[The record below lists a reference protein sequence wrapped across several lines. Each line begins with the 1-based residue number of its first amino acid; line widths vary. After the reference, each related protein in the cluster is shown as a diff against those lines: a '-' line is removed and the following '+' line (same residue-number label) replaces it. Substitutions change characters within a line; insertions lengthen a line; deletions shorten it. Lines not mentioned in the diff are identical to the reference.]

1 MGCAE
6 GSHDAEDAMGR
17 RGLWFQLSIPG
28 PLFTG
33 GRCHLSA
40 PPQHPRGDG
49 DRFSEAALTL
59 LCVYPQQLPARVFP
73 GGAEPFQPTPPEC
86 SLSAAP
92 TPAASYP
99 HHPGPQK
106 PTELTAPA
114 HPNIPP
120 PYLSP
125 PRASTTHREP
135 GPGQGA
141 WDGTASDA
149 WEGYKEAEPS
159 SKIQIERM
167 FEVNTMVYWFLAC
180 SSLACDFQSAP
191 PQPWVCSYIA
201 LLFTADL
208 SVFPLWIHPL
218 WIHPPDCEKK
228 PRFW

>member
-1 MGCAE
+1 M
-6 GSHDAEDAMGR
+6 
-17 RGLWFQLSIPG
+17 
-28 PLFTG
+28 
-33 GRCHLSA
+33 
-40 PPQHPRGDG
+40 
-49 DRFSEAALTL
+49 
-59 LCVYPQQLPARVFP
+59 YPQQLPARVFP

-92 TPAASYP
+92 TPAVSYP

-106 PTELTAPA
+106 PTDLTAPA

-228 PRFW
+228 PDFGEKESRCSHRNQHFPMENHSISRKPSCSAYCLVMAMRQCSWERNYRS

>member
-1 MGCAE
+1 MCI
-6 GSHDAEDAMGR
+6 
-17 RGLWFQLSIPG
+17 LSSSQHVFSQG
-28 PLFTG
+28 EQSLFSPLL
-33 GRCHLSA
+33 LSA
-40 PPQHPRGDG
+40 HCLLPQPQLRPILIIQDPK
-49 DRFSEAALTL
+49 SQQISQPLPILT
-59 LCVYPQQLPARVFP
+59 
-73 GGAEPFQPTPPEC
+73 
-86 SLSAAP
+86 S
-92 TPAASYP
+92 
-99 HHPGPQK
+99 
-106 PTELTAPA
+106 
-114 HPNIPP
+114 PP

-180 SSLACDFQSAP
+180 SSLARDFQSAP